1 MENTTTTSTGT
12 RTGRPATSALPW
24 PALIVLGAATFV
36 MVTAEMLPTAV
47 LPQMSA
53 GLGVSEAQTGLL
65 VSIWAGVVVV
75 GSLPLVRLTRR
86 FDRRSVVIWSLV
98 GLAVAAASTALAP
111 TYELVVAGRI
121 VGALAVGLLWA
132 TTNALTADL
141 VDERDLARGV
151 AIVLGGATLGMVIGT
166 PLASV
171 VAQGIGWRATFAGLA
186 VAALVGS
193 ILVRWVVRPAARVG
207 SSATGAT
214 GASGASGANEQA
226 TDAATR
232 PVPHPGRAR
241 GIRPML
247 AVIGLVGLLLVGHYG
262 VYTFITRIVADAAA
276 PVPGGIGTLLLVFG
290 LASAAGVVLAGRFG
304 ARTAWALVVS
314 AVVTGLA
321 LAALAV
327 VGGDPVLGAVVIV
340 VWGIAS
346 GALPPLAQ
354 TLILQLAG
362 TERRSL
368 AGALI
373 PVVFNLGIAVGAGV
387 ASGIVGAAGIAPLP
401 AFGATVVAA
410 SVVGLFLVARSFRDT
425 SFGPLSPEAEQAQG

>member
-1 MENTTTTSTGT
+1 MDDTTTTTRGI
-12 RTGRPATSALPW
+12 RTGRPSTSALPW
-24 PALIVLGAATFV
+24 PALIVLGAATFA

-86 FDRRSVVIWSLV
+86 FERRAVVIWSLV
-98 GLAVAAASTALAP
+98 ALAVAAASTAFAP
-111 TYELVVAGRI
+111 TYEVVVAGRM

-141 VDERDLARGV
+141 VDERHLARGI

-166 PLASV
+166 PLASL
-171 VAQGIGWRATFAGLA
+171 VAQGVGWRATFAGLA

-193 ILVRWVVRPAARVG
+193 ILVRWVVRPTVRV
-207 SSATGAT
+207 APNTVD
-214 GASGASGANEQA
+214 ANDEA
-226 TDAATR
+226 TDAAAR
-232 PVPHPGRAR
+232 QAAHARRAR

-247 AVIGLVGLLLVGHYG
+247 AVVGLVGLLLVGHYG

-276 PVPGGIGTLLLVFG
+276 PVPGGVGTLLLVFG
-290 LASAAGVVLAGRFG
+290 IASAGGVVLAGRFG

-314 AVVTGLA
+314 SAATGLA
-321 LAALAV
+321 LAALAM
-327 VGGDPVLGAVVIV
+327 VGGDPVLGVMVVV
-340 VWGIAS
+340 AWGLAS
-346 GALPPLAQ
+346 GAVPPLAQ

-362 TERRSL
+362 PERRDL

-373 PVVFNLGIAVGAGV
+373 PVVFNLGIAVGAGA
-387 ASGIVGAAGIAPLP
+387 ASGIVGGAGIAPLP

-410 SVVGLFLVARSFRDT
+410 SVVGLVIVASRV
-425 SFGPLSPEAEQAQG
+425 GSPARGR